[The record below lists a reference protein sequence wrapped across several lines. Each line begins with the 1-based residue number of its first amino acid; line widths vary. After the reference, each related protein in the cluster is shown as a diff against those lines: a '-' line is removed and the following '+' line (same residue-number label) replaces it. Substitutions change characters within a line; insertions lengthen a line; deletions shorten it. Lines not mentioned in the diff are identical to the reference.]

1 MTLNLTDPTLAPLIA
16 RYRAWVEAENKK
28 RAMQYA
34 AYQSRDQQQYEEELA
49 KYKALAWWKKWI
61 DSEPEEEYSWVRYWR
76 DSLDQGMTLVSG
88 QGFLDWCVR
97 EGIEAK

>member
-1 MTLNLTDPTLAPLIA
+1 MDRSPVRLSGAVAGAEKIITGLSNVMTLNLTDPTLAPLIA

-49 KYKALAWWKKWI
+49 KYKALEVIA
-61 DSEPEEEYSWVRYWR
+61 
-76 DSLDQGMTLVSG
+76 
-88 QGFLDWCVR
+88 
-97 EGIEAK
+97 